1 MAIIAQEDSK
11 YTFELTGQD
20 LKDYIEKRAKP
31 IQPTK
36 KIQEPEEETKYT
48 MADTEE
54 VFNSYD
60 DALEYIYEQD
70 IIYYNKA
77 IKYLSENDASLRESL
92 ELAHNGGYEYKHL
105 SSETLAS
112 IHYQDFLINSLEEFK
127 TP

>member
-60 DALEYIYEQD
+60 DALEYIYAEE

-77 IKYLSENDASLRESL
+77 MEYLSEHDWSLRESL
-92 ELAHNGGYEYKHL
+92 SLAHDFGFQIENL
-105 SSETLAS
+105 TSETLAT